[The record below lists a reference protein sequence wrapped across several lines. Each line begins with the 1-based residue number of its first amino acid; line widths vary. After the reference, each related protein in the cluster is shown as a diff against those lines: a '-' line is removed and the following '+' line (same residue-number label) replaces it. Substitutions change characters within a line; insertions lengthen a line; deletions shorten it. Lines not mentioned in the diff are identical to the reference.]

1 MKIAKDKRQ
10 HFIACYVIAAFVSL
24 QIAMLTQ
31 NVIASMLAGF
41 YAAFFAGIAK
51 EYADSLNESNSF
63 DIHDLI
69 ADMLGGAFGCLCGG
83 SLAAL
88 L

>member
-10 HFIACYVIAAFVSL
+10 HFIACYVI
-24 QIAMLTQ
+24 
-31 NVIASMLAGF
+31 
-41 YAAFFAGIAK
+41 AAFFAGIAK